1 MTTTPNQKGPTMR
14 AWHGNPAL
22 KAEVLARML
31 QHRVQDSIIQGSY
44 QLYAPELAL
53 QYRGCLIGCTLPM
66 GKLSTSTWVDEFRS
80 DRVAFRSE
88 RVVQNIEEMDWHPM
102 VEELY
107 GVSQRV
113 NGLWERVFEFLPVE
127 EAPWF
132 AVATIEATP
141 VGADMDLVE
150 ERLEQ
155 EMRAHFKDDIPP
167 RVGWNS
173 ELIQLFSRHIDSDDD
188 YRKAVVWVAEMI
200 IRVLKE
206 CDPNPIIPFETVADV
221 EEDTRV
227 PVA

>member
-1 MTTTPNQKGPTMR
+1 MR

-31 QHRVQDSIIQGSY
+31 QHRVEDSIIQGSY
-44 QLYAPELAL
+44 QEFAPELAS

-66 GKLSTSTWVDEFRS
+66 GKLSTWVDDCCGEG
-80 DRVAFRSE
+80 AAE
-88 RVVQNIEEMDWHPM
+88 QVVQGIDEMDWHPM

-113 NGLWERVFEFLPVE
+113 SGLWERVFEFLPASK
-127 EAPWF
+127 APWF

-155 EMRAHFKDDIPP
+155 EMRAHFNDTGPL

-173 ELIQLFSRHIDSDDD
+173 ELTQLLGRNIILEDEIRGD
-188 YRKAVVWVAEMI
+188 VIWVAEMI

-206 CDPNPIIPFETVADV
+206 CDPSPVIPFETVADV
-221 EEDTRV
+221 EEDTCV